1 MAPIL
6 ARVPS
11 TIQVRA
17 AISAVNLTKTN
28 PKNNGSP
35 QSMQQIAGLPGT
47 RPVHTVSCRV
57 PTRQPSPFS
66 KLQSFHLPAQQGLT
80 CCLFAVCGA
89 DGSGS
94 DLGGEYA
101 RQRNYLEKT
110 IESLKRKLAAD
121 AEAHRTDEL
130 RIMGQNVSLIR
141 ELNELRREIKA
152 RPASLIRHM
161 SQAVSAKQ

>member
-1 MAPIL
+1 M
-6 ARVPS
+6 
-11 TIQVRA
+11 
-17 AISAVNLTKTN
+17 
-28 PKNNGSP
+28 
-35 QSMQQIAGLPGT
+35 
-47 RPVHTVSCRV
+47 
-57 PTRQPSPFS
+57 
-66 KLQSFHLPAQQGLT
+66 PAQSVRQVAELPRA
-80 CCLFAVCGA
+80 CSARLDFSQRLAVCGA

-141 ELNELRREIKA
+141 ELNELRREIKV
-152 RPASLIRHM
+152 RPAAH
-161 SQAVSAKQ
+161 